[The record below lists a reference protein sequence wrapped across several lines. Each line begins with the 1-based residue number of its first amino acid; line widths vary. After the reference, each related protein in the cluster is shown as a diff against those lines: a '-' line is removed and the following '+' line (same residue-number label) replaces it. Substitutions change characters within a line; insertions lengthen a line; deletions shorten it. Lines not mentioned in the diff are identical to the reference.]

1 MLPVYAGDVCVCD
14 TGVLAARYYDA
25 LHTLHPYE
33 TTETITSMASV
44 NLVQAALKARD
55 EDGIPVVGIDIAG
68 AERGPIR
75 VRVREL
81 KGLGLVLVLSLSLG
95 SW

>member
-1 MLPVYAGDVCVCD
+1 MFVDWRKEGAHEWHKKKEKVHHHHHHEHK
-14 TGVLAARYYDA
+14 RQ
-25 LHTLHPYE
+25 
-33 TTETITSMASV
+33 TEMEW
-44 NLVQAALKARD
+44 LAALKARD

-81 KGLGLVLVLSLSLG
+81 KGLGLVLVSSLSLG